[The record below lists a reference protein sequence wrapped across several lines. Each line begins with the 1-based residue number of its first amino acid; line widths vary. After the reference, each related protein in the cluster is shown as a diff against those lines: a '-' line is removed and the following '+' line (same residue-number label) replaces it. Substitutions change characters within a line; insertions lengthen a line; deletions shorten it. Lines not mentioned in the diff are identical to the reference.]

1 MAWLLGSFSVPLT
14 AAQLVEASGIRN
26 ILSSGPGK
34 IFLCGFC
41 GEKKKSF
48 KDSMCVCVCVLHI
61 IQQIFSKTLELTKID
76 FILETLSVIYDGDFL

>member
-14 AAQLVEASGIRN
+14 AAQLVEASGIKN
-26 ILSSGPGK
+26 ILSLGPGK

-41 GEKKKSF
+41 GKKK
-48 KDSMCVCVCVLHI
+48 KALRTLCVCVLHI
-61 IQQIFSKTLELTKID
+61 IRQIFSKTLELTKID